1 MIAMIDRRKFLRT
14 ASQSALTVAGLP
26 LAACLAAEPEKP
38 GHKPPVVDT
47 HMHVWSAD
55 PKRFPFAHP
64 YQPDFHLP
72 EAEGSLEML
81 IEDMDQNEVTHA
93 ILVQVIYHGWDNR
106 YIAHCVRAYPKRL
119 RAHGLIDP
127 LDANV
132 AVKLEQAMIHQGLSG
147 MRFSPIY
154 YKGKDEWMTAQ
165 PAHRM
170 WKKAAQLGAVLNFF
184 IATAQLPKLEGMV
197 KQYPEVRVIVDHLG
211 QIDLHAKDPLPEMQK
226 LVALARYPNVW
237 VKVSELTSVSKSG
250 KYPFADALPWVKRV
264 YDAYGPDRLLWGTG
278 YPGKA
283 RAYFKR
289 PTLAQELALVR
300 REIPF
305 FTAED
310 QRKILGENAVKLWK
324 LTG

>member
-1 MIAMIDRRKFLRT
+1 MDRRSFLTTTSTT
-14 ASQSALTVAGLP
+14 A
-26 LAACLAAEPEKP
+26 LAAVGLHGQCAAGECETPEQ
-38 GHKPPVVDT
+38 KPPVVDT
-47 HMHVWSAD
+47 HMHVWATD
-55 PKRFPFAHP
+55 PNRYPFSHP
-64 YQPDFHLP
+64 YQPDFKLP

-81 IEDMDQNEVTHA
+81 IADMDQNDVTHA
-93 ILVQVIYHGWDNR
+93 ILVQVIFHAWDNR
-106 YIAHCVRAYPKRL
+106 YIADCVRAYPNRL

-132 AVKLEQAMIHQGLSG
+132 AVKLEEAIVQQGLSG

-154 YKGKDEWMTAQ
+154 YKGKDEWMTAR

-184 IATAQLPKLEGMV
+184 ISTAQLPKLESMV

-211 QIDLHAKDPLPEMQK
+211 QIDLGAADPLPEMKK
-226 LVALARYPNVW
+226 LLALAHYPNVW
-237 VKVSELTSVSKSG
+237 VKVSELTSVSKSQT
-250 KYPFADALPWVKRV
+250 YPFADALPWVKRV

-283 RAYFKR
+283 RAHYKR
-289 PTLAQELALVR
+289 PTLDKELSLVR
-300 REIPF
+300 REIPL

-310 QRKILGENAVKLWK
+310 QRKILGENAAKLWK